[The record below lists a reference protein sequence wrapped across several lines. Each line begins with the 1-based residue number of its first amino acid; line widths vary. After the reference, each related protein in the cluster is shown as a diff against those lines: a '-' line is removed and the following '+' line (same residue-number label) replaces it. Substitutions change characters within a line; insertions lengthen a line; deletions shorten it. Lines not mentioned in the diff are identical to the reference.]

1 MSKRNRKKQEP
12 FDEGAANGN
21 EQTSSSRADQVT
33 KHRRNAV
40 WSIIGLVVIAAVVVA
55 WVIFR
60 NTSSS
65 MPESRSASPS
75 RTAVPAS
82 AIDSMGDAASDG
94 PRIHFVEPDFD
105 FGKIAQD
112 SKVSHTFVVQNIGT
126 APLRLIKAKG
136 T

>member
-1 MSKRNRKKQEP
+1 MVK
-12 FDEGAANGN
+12 
-21 EQTSSSRADQVT
+21 
-33 KHRRNAV
+33 RNAV

-65 MPESRSASPS
+65 MPESMSASQS
-75 RTAVPAS
+75 RTGVPAS
-82 AIDSMGDAASDG
+82 ALDSMGDPAPDG

-105 FGKIAQD
+105 FGPIAQD